1 MEAADAYREYISL
14 KDSVT
19 NAAFYNDLANLRARH
34 DVDKLELA
42 NKKMELEAAHS
53 RTKLLVMGGGLVLLL
68 LVCCSLGY
76 ISYSRHKYG
85 LQLKQAKDKAEEADR
100 LKSAFLANMNH
111 EIRTPL
117 NAIVGFSQ
125 VLVDEEDRETRLE
138 FSNIIQSNNELLQR
152 LIGDVLDLSK
162 IESNSMP
169 LIYKELDIGLLM
181 KEIYSMILLR
191 MPSGIGVATERLR
204 GLGDGG

>member
-1 MEAADAYREYISL
+1 MEWRLRMRIDEYISL

-85 LQLKQAKDKAEEADR
+85 LQLKQAK
-100 LKSAFLANMNH
+100 
-111 EIRTPL
+111 IRRRKP
-117 NAIVGFSQ
+117 IV
-125 VLVDEEDRETRLE
+125 
-138 FSNIIQSNNELLQR
+138 
-152 LIGDVLDLSK
+152 
-162 IESNSMP
+162 
-169 LIYKELDIGLLM
+169 
-181 KEIYSMILLR
+181 
-191 MPSGIGVATERLR
+191 
-204 GLGDGG
+204 